1 MSKENKTKIL
11 LLNPPGNELYLRDYY
26 CNNISK
32 SSYLH
37 YPMDLLYLSGTLSEA
52 GYEINILDALAKRYS
67 PVETLNYISD
77 YNPDFIVV
85 LVGTISWEE
94 DKRFLKGLRALHPNL
109 KIIGT
114 GDIFLDEGANII
126 KENGFF
132 DGCIL
137 DFSDKSI
144 LNLIERIRAES
155 CELRAGTEQLESCE
169 LRAATEQLDNCIY
182 RTSENNVIAGN
193 VSRVKGEFS
202 LAMPRHDLFPIKEYK
217 YAFSREFPTAHLM
230 TDFGCAFNCS
240 FCPIRNDNL
249 GFKVRPVD
257 EIIEELKYLK
267 SMGVKELYFRDQT
280 FGANKK
286 RAIEL
291 CERMIKE
298 DLKFSWYCFS
308 RVDVINEEL
317 LDAMKASGC
326 HTIIFGIESVNDKT
340 LLDVHKRITIEK
352 VKNAFSLCKKR
363 GIRRAAT
370 FIIGLPGETEE
381 DIMRTVDFAKD
392 IDCSFA
398 SFNVAGIRPGTEWSH
413 SPEKIHFLPQEDLQ
427 RIRNNAIK
435 KFYLRPGYILSRLL
449 EIKTIHDL
457 NVLSEEGM
465 GIVLNLFKTKE
476 NKKPQTSLYSETEQV
491 EKAKEKKKE
500 VQKV

>member
-1 MSKENKTKIL
+1 MSNEKKTNVL

-52 GYEINILDALAKRYS
+52 GYEINILDALAKRFS
-67 PVETLNYISD
+67 PIETLNYISEIK
-77 YNPDFIVV
+77 PDFIIV

-94 DKRFLKGLRALHPNL
+94 DKKFLKSLKSLNSTL

-114 GDIFLDEGANII
+114 GDIFLDEGKNLI
-126 KENGFF
+126 KENVFF

-144 LNLIERIRAES
+144 LNII
-155 CELRAGTEQLESCE
+155 EQLS
-169 LRAATEQLDNCIY
+169 TNHSSNQIDNCIY
-182 RTSENNVIAGN
+182 RNSENNVISGN
-193 VSRVKGEFS
+193 ISRIKGEFS

-257 EIIEELKYLK
+257 EVIEELKYLK

-298 DLKFSWYCFS
+298 GLKFSWYCFS

-352 VKNAFSLCKKR
+352 IKNAFSLCRKK

-381 DIMRTVDFAKD
+381 DIMRTVDFAME

-413 SPEKIHFLPQEDLQ
+413 NPEKIHFLPDEKLQ
-427 RIRNNAIK
+427 MIRNNAIK
-435 KFYLRPGYILSRLL
+435 KFYLRPSYILSRLL
-449 EIKTIHDL
+449 EIRTIHDI

-465 GIVLNLFKTKE
+465 GIFLNLFKSKD
-476 NKKPQTSLYSETEQV
+476 KRPKTSLYTETSQIENAQ
-491 EKAKEKKKE
+491 EKEKE

>member
-1 MSKENKTKIL
+1 
-11 LLNPPGNELYLRDYY
+11 
-26 CNNISK
+26 
-32 SSYLH
+32 
-37 YPMDLLYLSGTLSEA
+37 MDLLYLSGTLAENNFDVTV
-52 GYEINILDALAKRYS
+52 IDALAKRYS
-67 PVETLNYISD
+67 PVETLNKISEIEPD
-77 YNPDFIVV
+77 YIVV

-94 DKRFLKGLRALHPNL
+94 DKEFLKNIKVLNPKI

-114 GDIFLDEGANII
+114 GDVFLDDGKKVIGESP
-126 KENGFF
+126 FL

-137 DFSDKSI
+137 DFSDGSI
-144 LNLIERIRAES
+144 LNLINSLELKES
-155 CELRAGTEQLESCE
+155 NPIE
-169 LRAATEQLDNCIY
+169 NCIY
-182 RTSENNVIAGN
+182 KGN
-193 VSRVKGEFS
+193 EIISGSISRPKGEFS
-202 LAMPRHDLFPIKEYK
+202 LATPKHEYFPLKEYK
-217 YAFSREFPTAHLM
+217 YAFSRNFPTAHLM

-257 EIIEELKYLK
+257 EVISELKYLK
-267 SMGVKELYFRDQT
+267 SLGVKELYFRDQT

-291 CERMIKE
+291 CDRMVEE
-298 DLKFSWYCFS
+298 DLNFTWFCFS

-317 LDAMKASGC
+317 VDAMKRSGC
-326 HTIIFGIESVNDKT
+326 HTIIFGIESINDKT
-340 LLDVHKRITIEK
+340 LVDVQKRINIEK
-352 VKNAFSLCKKR
+352 IKNAFSLCKKK

-381 DIMRTVDFAKD
+381 DIMRTVDFSKE

-413 SPEKIHFLPQEDLQ
+413 NPERVHFLPEEELL

-435 KFYLRPGYILSRLL
+435 RFYLRPGYILSRVL
-449 EIKTIHDL
+449 EIRTIHDVT
-457 NVLSEEGM
+457 VLFEEGM
-465 GIVLNLFKTKE
+465 GIVLNLFKPK
-476 NKKPQTSLYSETEQV
+476 NKKQIRDLQTIVQSNNEVS
-491 EKAKEKKKE
+491 KEERE

>member
-1 MSKENKTKIL
+1 METITKIKVL
-11 LLNPPGNELYLRDYY
+11 LLNPPGTQLYLRDYY

-32 SSYLH
+32 SNYLH
-37 YPMDLLYLSGTLSEA
+37 YPMDLLYLSGTLANNNFEVSV
-52 GYEINILDALAKRYS
+52 IDALAKRYS
-67 PVETLNYISD
+67 PLETLNKLAEIKPDYI
-77 YNPDFIVV
+77 IA
-85 LVGTISWEE
+85 LVGTLSWSE
-94 DKRFLKGLRALHPNL
+94 DREFLKNIKSLNPKI

-114 GDIFLDEGANII
+114 GDIFLDEGIKVI
-126 KENGFF
+126 KENRFL

-137 DFSDKSI
+137 DFSDDSI
-144 LNLIERIRAES
+144 LNLINNFEES
-155 CELRAGTEQLESCE
+155 NDKKLIE
-169 LRAATEQLDNCIY
+169 NCIY
-182 RTSENNVIAGN
+182 KVNNGEPLSGPL
-193 VSRVKGEFS
+193 SRPKGEFS
-202 LAMPRHDLFPIKEYK
+202 LATPKHEYFPIREYK
-217 YAFSREFPTAHLM
+217 YAFSRNFPTAHLM

-267 SMGVKELYFRDQT
+267 TLGVKELYFRDQT

-291 CERMIKE
+291 CERMVKE
-298 DLKFSWYCFS
+298 DFKFTWFCFS

-317 LDAMKASGC
+317 VDAMKSSGC
-326 HTIIFGIESVNDKT
+326 HTIIFGIESINDKT
-340 LLDVHKRITIEK
+340 LVDVHKRINMEK
-352 VKNAFSLCKKR
+352 IKNAFSICKKR

-381 DIMRTVDFAKD
+381 DIMRTVDFAKE

-413 SPEKIHFLPQEDLQ
+413 NPEKIHFLPEEELYRLRD
-427 RIRNNAIK
+427 NAIK
-435 KFYLRPGYILSRLL
+435 KFYLRPEYIFSRVF
-449 EIKTIHDL
+449 EIRTLHDI
-457 NVLSEEGM
+457 NVLFEEGM
-465 GIVLNLFKTKE
+465 GIILNLFKPKNKMTKVD
-476 NKKPQTSLYSETEQV
+476 LYTKTEETNTKTIE
-491 EKAKEKKKE
+491 EEKE

>member
-1 MSKENKTKIL
+1 
-11 LLNPPGNELYLRDYY
+11 
-26 CNNISK
+26 
-32 SSYLH
+32 
-37 YPMDLLYLSGTLSEA
+37 MDLLYLSGTLSEA
-52 GYEINILDALAKRYS
+52 GYEINILDALAKRCS
-67 PVETLNYISD
+67 PVETINYISD

-114 GDIFLDEGANII
+114 GDIFLDEGIKII
-126 KENGFF
+126 KENSFF

-144 LNLIERIRAES
+144 LNLIK
-155 CELRAGTEQLESCE
+155 QLS
-169 LRAATEQLDNCIY
+169 APSSQLSAQIDNCIY
-182 RTSENNVIAGN
+182 KNNENNIIAGS
-193 VSRVKGEFS
+193 VSRIKGEFS

-381 DIMRTVDFAKD
+381 DIMKTVDFAKD

-413 SPEKIHFLPQEDLQ
+413 SPEKIHFLPDKELQ

-435 KFYLRPGYILSRLL
+435 KFYLRPSYILSRLF

-465 GIVLNLFKTKE
+465 GIILNLLRTKE
-476 NKKPQTSLYSETEQV
+476 NKKPKTSLYTEADHANSENIE
-491 EKAKEKKKE
+491 EKEKE